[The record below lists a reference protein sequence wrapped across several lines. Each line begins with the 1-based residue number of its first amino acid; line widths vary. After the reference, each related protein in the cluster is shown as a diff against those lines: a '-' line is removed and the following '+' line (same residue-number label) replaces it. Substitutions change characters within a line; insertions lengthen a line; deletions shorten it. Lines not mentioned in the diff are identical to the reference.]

1 MDNEQADGKPPHY
14 HAADGR
20 EMVQH
25 QRPDAAV
32 QCALRHVIDSMS
44 ADQRRQENNESSMNI
59 MSYDARATRALT
71 DGEIK
76 ERVPSI
82 FAGRAREDVS
92 DKYLFIPTGNILDGM
107 RDEGWVPVEVAEQR
121 VKSFESPNR
130 GFQKHMIRFA
140 QRDSLDKFQSQ
151 LDIVVINS
159 HDRTSGYQLYGS
171 PMRLICFNGLV
182 VSDDILEH
190 MSIRHVGFNP
200 DYVITASLDMA
211 RELPKLNEV
220 MAGWQDRK
228 MTEAERLALANEAIV
243 IRWGDYSKA
252 PIGAKLLL
260 EPRRT
265 EDTGSDLWT
274 TFNVIQENLMRG
286 GMKDR
291 EKRWEAMRQG
301 NRRPG
306 RARPV
311 KAIDANLRIN
321 RELWFAAGQF
331 LLN

>member
-1 MDNEQADGKPPHY
+1 
-14 HAADGR
+14 
-20 EMVQH
+20 
-25 QRPDAAV
+25 
-32 QCALRHVIDSMS
+32 
-44 ADQRRQENNESSMNI
+44 MNI

-76 ERVPSI
+76 EQVPSI

-92 DKYLFIPTGNILDGM
+92 DKYLFIPTGSILDGM

-151 LDIVVINS
+151 LVPGKHVINREKPLATRLDIVVINS

-228 MTEAERLALANEAIV
+228 MTEAERLALANQAIV
-243 IRWGDYSKA
+243 IRWGEFAKA
-252 PIGAKLLL
+252 PIGPKLLL
-260 EPRRT
+260 EPRRP

-274 TFNVIQENLMRG
+274 TFNVVQENLMRG

-291 EKRWEAMRQG
+291 DKRWEAMRQG